1 MRILISSLLVSAFAG
16 AAAAQVDPSAQDT
29 VIEFGGPE
37 TVVIATA
44 ETEHAF
50 VVELAETPEQMQ
62 RGLMWRET
70 LDPGAGM
77 LFRYDPVRPAS
88 MWMENTLIALDIV
101 YIDEDGVIEKIIAYA
116 QPQSRRSL
124 GADVAVAGVL
134 ELAAGRTVDLEIR
147 PGDTVRHRFFN
158 NTEAVTDDVSEEV
171 AEEVDETET
180 AEEMVSDAQ

>member
-1 MRILISSLLVSAFAG
+1 MCILISSLLVSALAG
-16 AAAAQVDPSAQDT
+16 VAAAQVDPSAQDT

-37 TVVIATA
+37 SIIIASA
-44 ETEHAF
+44 ENEHEF

-88 MWMENTLIALDIV
+88 MWMENTLVALDIV
-101 YIDEDGVIEKIIAYA
+101 YVDENGVIEKIIAYA

-124 GADVAVAGVL
+124 GADAEIAGVL

-147 PGDTVRHRFFN
+147 PGDIVRHRFFN
-158 NTEAVTDDVSEEV
+158 NSDAVAEEV
-171 AEEVDETET
+171 AEGVNETET
-180 AEEMVSDAQ
+180 AEETVSDTQ

>member
-1 MRILISSLLVSAFAG
+1 MRFLISSLLVSAIAG

-29 VIEFGGPE
+29 VIDFGGPE
-37 TVVIATA
+37 SIIIASA
-44 ETEHAF
+44 ENDHEF

-62 RGLMWRET
+62 RGLMWRDA

-88 MWMENTLIALDIV
+88 MWMENTLIALDIIYV
-101 YIDEDGVIEKIIAYA
+101 DEDGVIEKIIAYA

-124 GADVAVAGVL
+124 GADAEVAGVL

-147 PGDTVRHRFFN
+147 PGDIVRHRFFN
-158 NTEAVTDDVSEEV
+158 NTETAAEDVTEEV
-171 AEEVDETET
+171 ADETAETET
-180 AEEMVSDAQ
+180 AEETVSDAQ

>member
-37 TVVIATA
+37 SVIIATA
-44 ETEHAF
+44 ENEHEF

-101 YIDEDGVIEKIIAYA
+101 YVDEDGVIEKIIAYA

-124 GADVAVAGVL
+124 SADTDVAGVL

-147 PGDTVRHRFFN
+147 PGDIVRHRFFD
-158 NTEAVTDDVSEEV
+158 NTETI
-171 AEEVDETET
+171 AEEAVDEAAETET
-180 AEEMVSDAQ
+180 AEETVSDTQ

>member
-1 MRILISSLLVSAFAG
+1 MRIFISSLLVSALAG
-16 AAAAQVDPSAQDT
+16 VAAAQVDPSAQDT

-37 TVVIATA
+37 NIIIASA
-44 ETEHAF
+44 ENEHEF

-88 MWMENTLIALDIV
+88 MWMENTLVALDIV
-101 YIDEDGVIEKIIAYA
+101 YVDENGVIEKIIAYA

-124 GADVAVAGVL
+124 GADAEIAGVL

-147 PGDTVRHRFFN
+147 PGDIVRHRSFN
-158 NTEAVTDDVSEEV
+158 NSDAGAEEV
-171 AEEVDETET
+171 AEGVNETET
-180 AEEMVSDAQ
+180 AEETVSDTQ